1 LDVKYDN
8 EDDWQLPN
16 SNIINEIPG
25 DVDSDYDSPES
36 ANLFNT
42 KEMYKEPIFK
52 NNRNSRSKEDNTHTQ
67 FKTEDQKKTLS
78 KKKNLPDPKYGIYDY
93 ENIKMARNRLLHD
106 LNNLPWGILRDTYF
120 KNRESQ
126 LRKSKFEQRD
136 ITSHI
141 DKIKQNE
148 EVKSIID
155 EEKKAAANSS
165 YNLWD
170 LESEK
175 ELRDKENGYW
185 RKKRE
190 VNYTFNGI
198 RKITSVGAILKSS
211 NTTSN
216 AIDIVFITYWQ
227 PAKSDDTEML
237 EQEIKDCLEEKI
249 ASGT

>member
-67 FKTEDQKKTLS
+67 FKTEDQKKTQS

-198 RKITSVGAILKSS
+198 RKITSVGAILKSP